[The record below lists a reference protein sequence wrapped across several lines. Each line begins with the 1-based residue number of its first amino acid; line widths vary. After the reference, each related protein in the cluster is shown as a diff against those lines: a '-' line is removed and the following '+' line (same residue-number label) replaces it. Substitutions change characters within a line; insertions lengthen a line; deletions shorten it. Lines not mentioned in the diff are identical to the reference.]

1 MGEPLLTHQVVR
13 LEGSLQVRHV
23 DADRAPHEHVL
34 RSLHNLAIHL
44 QEIGSLQRLEAEKV
58 ILEVTGVVNHF
69 IYALI
74 VVLNDLQDVIGQER
88 RWSAALVLAVVQLLG
103 RGKNAAIG
111 LIMQSL
117 DGNSVGELG
126 VVRVHNGHV
135 GASFGGQIRNLFCR
149 HS

>member
-1 MGEPLLTHQVVR
+1 M
-13 LEGSLQVRHV
+13 
-23 DADRAPHEHVL
+23 L

-126 VVRVHNGHV
+126 VVRVHDSHV
-135 GASFGGQIRNLFCR
+135 SASFGGQICNLLRR